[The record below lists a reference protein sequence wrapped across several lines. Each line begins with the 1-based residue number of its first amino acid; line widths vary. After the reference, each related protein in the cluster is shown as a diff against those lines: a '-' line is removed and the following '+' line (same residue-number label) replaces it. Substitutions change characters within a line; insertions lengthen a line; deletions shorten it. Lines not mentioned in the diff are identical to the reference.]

1 MSIPLLGY
9 FRYNEVSMKNVRL
22 HHVIGWILLLIMGL
36 IVIHAPLTVYVGSK
50 FPQIADII
58 KAWKEMLMLV
68 ALVLLAVD
76 YTRRRAWRAAFKDK
90 LVWLISGYAALHLV
104 LAAIYHLPTNAVIAG
119 LMIDLRY
126 IAYFALVYLFL
137 KLYPAYKESFL
148 RIAMTG
154 AAIVVGFAV
163 LQLVLPHNFLAYFGY
178 GDATI
183 QPYIT
188 IDKNPAFVRE
198 NSTLRGPN
206 PLGAY
211 AIMVLCG
218 VAAYWIAQR
227 KKLNDN
233 TRTTF
238 IFFAIAGLIA
248 LVVSYARSAWLGA
261 AVALVAVFAIK
272 NKGVVT
278 WRKAGYIAAATV
290 IIGAVV
296 YGARDTSFVQ
306 NALIHN
312 NPTTGASVDSNT
324 QHLDSVT
331 SGLASMA
338 AHPFGQG
345 VGSTG
350 SASLFTDNP
359 TVVENQFLFIA
370 HETGWL
376 GFALFIA
383 ITWVVLARAWRR
395 RADWM
400 AFAVFTSGI
409 GLIVVGMLLPVWADD
424 TVSIVWWGLAAVI
437 LATGKETYGKATN
450 KKAKRTT

>member
-1 MSIPLLGY
+1 
-9 FRYNEVSMKNVRL
+9 
-22 HHVIGWILLLIMGL
+22 MGL
-36 IVIHAPLTVYVGSK
+36 IVIHAPLTVYFGTQ
-50 FPQIADII
+50 FPQIADGI

-76 YTRRRAWRAAFKDK
+76 YTRRKAWDAAFQDR
-90 LVWLISGYAALHLV
+90 LVWLISVYAVLHLALV
-104 LAAIYHLPTNAVIAG
+104 AIYHLPSGATIAG

-137 KLYPAYKESFL
+137 KSYPSYKESFL

-163 LQLVLPHNFLAYFGY
+163 LQLVLPHNFLTYFGY
-178 GDATI
+178 GDTTI

-218 VAAYWIAQR
+218 VAAYAVVYR
-227 KKLNDN
+227 KKLKDN
-233 TRTTF
+233 MSTTVA
-238 IFFAIAGLIA
+238 FFAIAGLIA

-261 AVALVAVFAIK
+261 VIALVAVFGIK
-272 NKGVVT
+272 NRGVIT
-278 WRKAGYIAAATV
+278 WRKAAYIAAAAI

-296 YGARDTSFVQ
+296 YGARNTTFIQ

-324 QHLDSVT
+324 QHLDSLT
-331 SGLASMA
+331 SGIASML
-338 AHPFGQG
+338 AHPLGQG

-359 TVVENQFLFIA
+359 TVVENQFLFVA

-376 GFALFIA
+376 GLALFIA
-383 ITWVVLARAWRR
+383 ITWIVLARLWRNR
-395 RADWM
+395 SDWM
-400 AFAVFTSGI
+400 ALAAFSSGI
-409 GLIVVGMLLPVWADD
+409 GLVIVGLLLPVWADD

-437 LATGKETYGKATN
+437 LAGRKETHGKATN
-450 KKAKRTT
+450 KKAKRAA

>member
-1 MSIPLLGY
+1 
-9 FRYNEVSMKNVRL
+9 
-22 HHVIGWILLLIMGL
+22 MGL
-36 IVIHAPLTVYVGSK
+36 IVIHAPLTVFFGTK
-50 FPQIADII
+50 FPQIADGI
-58 KAWKEMLMLV
+58 KAWKEILMLA
-68 ALVLLAVD
+68 ALLLLAVD
-76 YTRRRAWRAAFKDK
+76 YTRRKAWRAAFKDK
-90 LVWLISGYAALHLV
+90 LLWLISGYAALHLV
-104 LAAIYHLPTNAVIAG
+104 LLAVYRLPVSAMIAG

-137 KLYPAYKESFL
+137 KPYPSYKNSFL

-178 GDATI
+178 GDSTI

-218 VAAYWIAQR
+218 VVAYAMIYR
-227 KKLNDN
+227 KKLKDN
-233 TRTTF
+233 MSTTVA
-238 IFFAIAGLIA
+238 FFAIAGFIA

-261 AVALVAVFAIK
+261 VIALVAVFGIK
-272 NKGVVT
+272 NRGVIT
-278 WRKAGYIAAATV
+278 WRKAAYIAAATI
-290 IIGAVV
+290 IIGALV
-296 YGARDTSFVQ
+296 YGARNTTFIQ

-324 QHLDSVT
+324 QHLDSLT
-331 SGLASMA
+331 NGIASML
-338 AHPFGQG
+338 AHPVGQG

-376 GFALFIA
+376 GLALFIT
-383 ITWVVLARAWRR
+383 ITWVVMVRLWSRR
-395 RADWM
+395 SDWM
-400 AFAVFTSGI
+400 ALGAFCSGL
-409 GLIVVGMLLPVWADD
+409 GLIVVGLLLPVWADD

-437 LATGKETYGKATN
+437 LVSGKETHGKATN
-450 KKAKRTT
+450 KKAKRAA

>member
-1 MSIPLLGY
+1 
-9 FRYNEVSMKNVRL
+9 
-22 HHVIGWILLLIMGL
+22 MGL
-36 IVIHAPLTVYVGSK
+36 IVIHAPLTVFFGTK
-50 FPQIADII
+50 FPQIADGI
-58 KAWKEMLMLV
+58 KAWKELLMLV
-68 ALVLLAVD
+68 AFALLTVD
-76 YTRRRAWRAAFKDK
+76 YIRRKAIGAAFKDK
-90 LVWLISGYAALHLV
+90 LLWLIRGYVVLHLA
-104 LAAIYHLPTNAVIAG
+104 LLLIYHLPVNAVIAG

-126 IAYFALVYLFL
+126 LVYFLLLYLFL
-137 KLYPAYKESFL
+137 KAYPGYRDSFL
-148 RIAMTG
+148 RIAMAG
-154 AAIVVGFAV
+154 AAIVVGFAM

-218 VAAYWIAQR
+218 VAAYAVAYR
-227 KKLNDN
+227 KKLKDN
-233 TRTTF
+233 MSTTVA
-238 IFFAIAGLIA
+238 FFAIAGFIA

-261 AVALVAVFAIK
+261 VIALVAVFGIK
-272 NKGVVT
+272 NRGVIT
-278 WRKAGYIAAATV
+278 WRKAGYIMVATV
-290 IIGAVV
+290 IIGTLV
-296 YGARDTSFVQ
+296 YGARNSSFIQ

-331 SGLASMA
+331 NGIASMLT
-338 AHPFGQG
+338 HPLGQG

-376 GFALFIA
+376 GLALFIA
-383 ITWVVLARAWRR
+383 ITWIVMAQLWRKR
-395 RADWM
+395 SDWM
-400 AFAVFTSGI
+400 ALAAFCSGL
-409 GLIVVGMLLPVWADD
+409 GLIVVGMLLPVWVDD

-437 LATGKETYGKATN
+437 LATGKETYGKATD

>member
-1 MSIPLLGY
+1 
-9 FRYNEVSMKNVRL
+9 
-22 HHVIGWILLLIMGL
+22 MGL
-36 IVIHAPLTVYVGSK
+36 IVIHAPLTVYFGTQ
-50 FPQIADII
+50 FPQIADGI
-58 KAWKEMLMLV
+58 KAWKELLMLV
-68 ALVLLAVD
+68 AFVLLTVD
-76 YTRRRAWRAAFKDK
+76 YIRRKAVQTAFKDK
-90 LVWLISGYAALHLV
+90 LLWLIRGYVVLHLA
-104 LAAIYHLPTNAVIAG
+104 LLLIYRLPANAVIAG

-126 IAYFALVYLFL
+126 LVYFLLVYLFL
-137 KLYPAYKESFL
+137 KAYPGYRESFL

-178 GDATI
+178 GDSTI

-211 AIMVLCG
+211 AIMVLCA
-218 VAAYWIAQR
+218 VAAYWVAQR
-227 KKLNDN
+227 KKLNDS

-238 IFFAIAGLIA
+238 IFFAVAGFIA
-248 LVVSYARSAWLGA
+248 LMVSYARSAWLGA
-261 AVALVAVFAIK
+261 VVALIAVFAIK
-272 NKGVVT
+272 NKGTVT
-278 WRKAGYIAAATV
+278 WRKAAYVAVATV
-290 IIGAVV
+290 ILGALV
-296 YGARDTSFVQ
+296 YSARNTTFIQ

-324 QHLDSVT
+324 QHLDSLT
-331 SGLASMA
+331 SGIASML
-338 AHPFGQG
+338 AHPLGQG

-359 TVVENQFLFIA
+359 TVVENQFLFVA

-376 GFALFIA
+376 GLALFIA
-383 ITWVVLARAWRR
+383 ITWIVLARLWRNR
-395 RADWM
+395 SDWM
-400 AFAVFTSGI
+400 ALAAFSSGI
-409 GLIVVGMLLPVWADD
+409 GLVIVGLLLPVWADD

-437 LATGKETYGKATN
+437 LATRKETHGKATN
-450 KKAKRTT
+450 KKAKRAA

>member
-1 MSIPLLGY
+1 
-9 FRYNEVSMKNVRL
+9 MKHLRL
-22 HHVIGWILLLIMGL
+22 QHVIAWLLLLIMGL
-36 IVIHAPLTVYVGSK
+36 IVIHAPLTVFLGTR
-50 FPQIADII
+50 FPEIAESI
-58 KAWKEMLMLV
+58 KAWKEVLMLV

-76 YTRRRAWRAAFKDK
+76 CTRRKAWRAIFKDK
-90 LVWLISGYAALHLV
+90 LLWLISGYAVLHLV
-104 LAAIYHLPTNAVIAG
+104 LSVGYHVPANAVVAG

-126 IAYFALVYLFL
+126 IAYFALIYIFL
-137 KLYPAYKESFL
+137 RAYPAYKDSFL
-148 RIAMTG
+148 RISMTG
-154 AAIVVGFAV
+154 ATIVVGFAV

-211 AIMVLCG
+211 AIMVLCA
-218 VAAYWIAQR
+218 VASYWIAQR
-227 KKLNDN
+227 KNLNDN
-233 TRTTF
+233 TRTKLL
-238 IFFAIAGLIA
+238 FFSVAGAIS

-261 AVALVAVFAIK
+261 AVALIGVFAIK
-272 NKGVVT
+272 NKGKIT
-278 WRKAGYIAAATV
+278 WRRAGYIAIATV
-290 IIGAVV
+290 IIGALV
-296 YGARDTSFVQ
+296 YGARNTGFVQ

-331 SGLASMA
+331 NGTASML
-338 AHPFGQG
+338 AHPLGQG

-359 TVVENQFLFIA
+359 TVVENQFLFVA

-376 GFALFIA
+376 GLALFIA
-383 ITWVVLARAWRR
+383 ITWMVLARLWRK

-400 AFAVFTSGI
+400 AFAAFTSGV
-409 GLIVVGMLLPVWADD
+409 GLIVVGLLLPVWADD

-437 LATGKETYGKATN
+437 LATGKEAYGKTTN

>member
-1 MSIPLLGY
+1 
-9 FRYNEVSMKNVRL
+9 MKNLRL
-22 HHVIGWILLLIMGL
+22 HHVVGWILLLIMGL
-36 IVIHAPLTVYVGSK
+36 IVIHAPLTVFFGTRFPEIAVG
-50 FPQIADII
+50 I
-58 KAWKEMLMLV
+58 KAWKELLMLV
-68 ALVLLAVD
+68 AFVLLTIDYIRRKAVK
-76 YTRRRAWRAAFKDK
+76 AAFKDK
-90 LVWLISGYAALHLV
+90 LLWLIRAYVVLHLV
-104 LAAIYHLPTNAVIAG
+104 LLAVYRLPANAAIAG

-126 IAYFALVYLFL
+126 LVYFLLVYLFL
-137 KLYPAYKESFL
+137 KSYPAYKESFL
-148 RIAMTG
+148 RVAMTG

-178 GDATI
+178 GDTTI

-218 VAAYWIAQR
+218 VAAYWVAQR

-238 IFFAIAGLIA
+238 IFFAVAGLIS

-312 NPTTGASVDSNT
+312 NPTTGASIDSNT

-338 AHPFGQG
+338 AHPLGQG

-424 TVSIVWWGLAAVI
+424 TVSIIWWGLAAVI
-437 LATGKETYGKATN
+437 LATGKETHGKATN

>member
-1 MSIPLLGY
+1 
-9 FRYNEVSMKNVRL
+9 MKNLRL

-36 IVIHAPLTVYVGSK
+36 IVIHAPLTVYFGTQ
-50 FPQIADII
+50 FPQIAVGI
-58 KAWKEMLMLV
+58 KAWKEVLMLV
-68 ALVLLAVD
+68 AFVLLTIDYMRRKAIKAVFKDNLLWIIRAYVVLHLVLLAV
-76 YTRRRAWRAAFKDK
+76 YRLPVNAA
-90 LVWLISGYAALHLV
+90 V
-104 LAAIYHLPTNAVIAG
+104 AG

-126 IAYFALVYLFL
+126 FVYFLLVYLFL
-137 KLYPAYKESFL
+137 KAYPAYKESFL
-148 RIAMTG
+148 RVAMTG

-238 IFFAIAGLIA
+238 IFFAVAGLIS

-261 AVALVAVFAIK
+261 VVALVAVFAIK

-278 WRKAGYIAAATV
+278 WRKAGYVAVATV
-290 IIGAVV
+290 ILGALV
-296 YGARDTSFVQ
+296 YGARNSSFVQ

-324 QHLDSVT
+324 QHLDSLT
-331 SGLASMA
+331 SGVASML
-338 AHPFGQG
+338 AHPLGQG

-359 TVVENQFLFIA
+359 TVVENQFLFVA
-370 HETGWL
+370 HESGWL
-376 GFALFIA
+376 GLALFVA
-383 ITWVVLARAWRR
+383 ITWIVLARLWRKR
-395 RADWM
+395 SDWM
-400 AFAVFTSGI
+400 ALAAFASGL
-409 GLIVVGMLLPVWADD
+409 GLIVVGLLLPVWADD

-437 LATGKETYGKATN
+437 LASGKETHGKATN
-450 KKAKRTT
+450 KKAKRAA

>member
-1 MSIPLLGY
+1 
-9 FRYNEVSMKNVRL
+9 MKNVRL
-22 HHVIGWILLLIMGL
+22 HHVIGWVLLLIMGL
-36 IVIHAPLTVYVGSK
+36 IVIHAPLTVYFGTQ
-50 FPQIADII
+50 FPQIAGII
-58 KAWKEMLMLV
+58 KAWKEMLMLT

-76 YTRRRAWRAAFKDK
+76 YTRRRAWLAASKDK
-90 LVWLISGYAALHLV
+90 LVWLISGYATLHLI
-104 LAAIYHLPTNAVIAG
+104 LAAMYHLPANAIIAG

-137 KLYPAYKESFL
+137 RSYPAYKESFL

-218 VAAYWIAQR
+218 VATYWIAQR

-238 IFFAIAGLIA
+238 IFFAVAGLIS

-261 AVALVAVFAIK
+261 AVALIAVFAIK

-278 WRKAGYIAAATV
+278 WRKAGYIAGATV
-290 IIGAVV
+290 VIGALV

-331 SGLASMA
+331 GGLTSMA
-338 AHPFGQG
+338 AHPLGQG

-350 SASLFTDNP
+350 SASLFTDSP
-359 TVVENQFLFIA
+359 TVVENQFLFVA

-376 GFALFIA
+376 GLALFIA
-383 ITWVVLARAWRR
+383 ITSVVLARLWRKR
-395 RADWM
+395 SDWM
-400 AFAVFTSGI
+400 AFAAFTSGV

-424 TVSIVWWGLAAVI
+424 TISIVWWGLAAVI
-437 LATGKETYGKATN
+437 LATGKETHGKATN
-450 KKAKRTT
+450 KKAKRTA

>member
-1 MSIPLLGY
+1 
-9 FRYNEVSMKNVRL
+9 MKNLRL
-22 HHVIGWILLLIMGL
+22 HHVIGWLLLIIMGL
-36 IVIHAPLTVYVGSK
+36 IVIHAPLTVFFGTK
-50 FPQIADII
+50 FPQIADGI
-58 KAWKEMLMLV
+58 KAWKEILMLA
-68 ALVLLAVD
+68 ALLLLAVD
-76 YTRRRAWRAAFKDK
+76 YTRRKAWRAAFKDK
-90 LVWLISGYAALHLV
+90 LLWLISTYAVLHLV
-104 LAAIYHLPTNAVIAG
+104 LLAVYHLPASAIIAG
-119 LMIDLRY
+119 LIIDLRY

-137 KLYPAYKESFL
+137 KSYPSYKDSFL

-218 VAAYWIAQR
+218 VAAYAVTYR
-227 KKLNDN
+227 KKLKDN
-233 TRTTF
+233 MSTPVA
-238 IFFAIAGLIA
+238 FFAIAGFIA
-248 LVVSYARSAWLGA
+248 LVVSYARSAWLGT
-261 AVALVAVFAIK
+261 VIALVAVFGIK
-272 NKGVVT
+272 NRGVIT
-278 WRKAGYIAAATV
+278 WRKAAYIAVATI

-296 YGARDTSFVQ
+296 YGARNTTFIQ

-324 QHLDSVT
+324 QHLDSLT
-331 SGLASMA
+331 NGIASML
-338 AHPFGQG
+338 AHPLGQG

-376 GFALFIA
+376 GLTLFIA
-383 ITWVVLARAWRR
+383 ITWVVMARLWRKR
-395 RADWM
+395 SDWM
-400 AFAVFTSGI
+400 ALAAFCSGL
-409 GLIVVGMLLPVWADD
+409 GLIVVGLLLPVWADD

-437 LATGKETYGKATN
+437 LAGRKETHGKATN
-450 KKAKRTT
+450 KKAKRAA